1 MLLEGLVAVVALA
14 TVMIVASD
22 EIKGRT
28 PGVLYGDGLATFI
41 TRFLD
46 PEALRSGN
54 VAGSAVFLFAATFG
68 AMAFSTFVFDTLD
81 VSTRLGRYL
90 LCELVGTQSKAA
102 GVVAAA
108 LTAGVPLAVLLA
120 PTTSAAAG
128 GGGPAGAGGPPA
140 FMLFWTLFGT
150 ANQLL
155 ACLTLLGVTIW
166 LYKTGRTIW
175 YTLVPMVLLFAV
187 TLSALGIQIFEGVRT
202 VVRDG
207 LVLVP
212 PVLNAMV
219 AVALLGLAAVFV
231 VEAMRAVRVR
241 PGA

>member
-1 MLLEGLVAVVALA
+1 
-14 TVMIVASD
+14 
-22 EIKGRT
+22 
-28 PGVLYGDGLATFI
+28 
-41 TRFLD
+41 
-46 PEALRSGN
+46 
-54 VAGSAVFLFAATFG
+54 VFLFAATFG

-128 GGGPAGAGGPPA
+128 AGGPPA

-175 YTLVPMVLLFAV
+175 YTLVPMVLLLSV

>member
-1 MLLEGLVAVVALA
+1 MAISLSAL
-14 TVMIVASD
+14 S
-22 EIKGRT
+22 
-28 PGVLYGDGLATFI
+28 
-41 TRFLD
+41 
-46 PEALRSGN
+46 
-54 VAGSAVFLFAATFG
+54 
-68 AMAFSTFVFDTLD
+68 MAFSTFVFDTLD

-120 PTTSAAAG
+120 PTTSAAT
-128 GGGPAGAGGPPA
+128 GPAGAGGPPA

-166 LYKTGRTIW
+166 LHKTGRTIW
-175 YTLVPMVLLFAV
+175 YTLVPMVLLFSV

-202 VVRDG
+202 VARDG

-231 VEAMRAVRVR
+231 VEARRAVRVR